1 VAIIVVVLHAWN
13 PTSFRTWEIVALV
26 MSAVLLG
33 PGVCRYFTETE
44 LAVEDERVVVRTS
57 RKGRVFRTLRVRFD
71 DLSRIII
78 LLFQPNRDSYGMRL
92 GLFADGAL
100 AAEGYHRKLLEDRED
115 ILRRLRELL
124 GNRIPYETR
133 VLPNDYA
140 TFKREGWIKQ

>member
-1 VAIIVVVLHAWN
+1 
-13 PTSFRTWEIVALV
+13 
-26 MSAVLLG
+26 
-33 PGVCRYFTETE
+33 
-44 LAVEDERVVVRTS
+44 
-57 RKGRVFRTLRVRFD
+57 
-71 DLSRIII
+71 
-78 LLFQPNRDSYGMRL
+78 MRL

>member
-1 VAIIVVVLHAWN
+1 
-13 PTSFRTWEIVALV
+13 

-57 RKGRVFRTLRVRFD
+57 RKGRVFRTQRVRFD